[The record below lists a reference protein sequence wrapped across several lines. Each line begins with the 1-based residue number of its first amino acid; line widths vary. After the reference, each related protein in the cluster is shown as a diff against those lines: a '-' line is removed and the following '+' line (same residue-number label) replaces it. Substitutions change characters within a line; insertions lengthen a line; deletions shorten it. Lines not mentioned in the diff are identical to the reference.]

1 MDKDKIIVSVVIDKQ
16 ALVDRAF
23 DISKNPSEFNEIKK
37 VIDGKNQFTRD
48 IDEFDDEG
56 KKENNTNLFSNI
68 ALDTILSDNPE
79 LAITKRLNSLED
91 KKNSFLAK
99 MKKLVVTLVTNEND
113 ERTTQTII
121 GSIQLSRQF
130 EGFHINDGQLWK
142 PVRLGDFFR
151 LNRSFFDTKEKNMEL
166 VNLLKSFS
174 AKVQT
179 TIKKEYSDKIINT
192 ELDKIRKLC
201 PEIPIMEV

>member
-23 DISKNPSEFNEIKK
+23 NISNTPSEFNEIKK

-56 KKENNTNLFSNI
+56 KKENNTNLFANI
-68 ALDTILSDNPE
+68 ALDIILSDNPE

-99 MKKLVVTLVTNEND
+99 MKKLD
-113 ERTTQTII
+113 ELLEKQKS
-121 GSIQLSRQF
+121 GKM
-130 EGFHINDGQLWK
+130 DGAECI
-142 PVRLGDFFR
+142 R
-151 LNRSFFDTKEKNMEL
+151 E
-166 VNLLKSFS
+166 LLK
-174 AKVQT
+174 V
-179 TIKKEYSDKIINT
+179 
-192 ELDKIRKLC
+192 
-201 PEIPIMEV
+201 MEEDE